1 MNNLRTNLRTKLGRK
16 ALVLAVLATLAG
28 GALAQ
33 EAGKGGAVRPEV
45 GKPLQA
51 AVELVKAKK
60 NKDALAKLQEADAV
74 ANKTQQESYLL
85 ERVRGQAA
93 AGAGEPVVAAKSFE
107 AAAGS
112 PAAPAADRAMLLAGA
127 AGQYYVAKD
136 YAKSADLIGRY
147 FKEGGT
153 DPALRMLL
161 VQALYLGND
170 PARAGE
176 ELQLVFKELE
186 TAGKQPSEEQLQLYS
201 SICLKRH
208 DSACYTSALEK
219 LLLRFPK
226 QDYWLTAIYELTKSQ
241 GFSSRHGLDVA
252 RLKLLTNTMRSS
264 GEYFDAAQ
272 LSMQE
277 GYPFEAKEII
287 DRGYSA
293 GLLGR
298 GDEADR
304 HRRLRDMVAKAVAE
318 DTKSLGS
325 DDAAA
330 ASAANGQLLLNSGF
344 NYVLRRQFD
353 KGLAMMEQGV
363 RKGGFKRPDDATL
376 RLGVAQV
383 LAGRTQVATQT
394 LASVHGKD
402 GGADLAKLWAVAAVK
417 RGGAAGEQESK

>member
-1 MNNLRTNLRTKLGRK
+1 MNNLRTKVGRK
-16 ALVLAVLATLAG
+16 ALVLAALATLAG
-28 GALAQ
+28 AGLAQ
-33 EAGKGGAVRPEV
+33 DAGKGGSVRPEI

-60 NKDALAKLQEADAV
+60 NKDALAKLQEADSV
-74 ANKTQQESYLL
+74 ANKTPQESYLL

-93 AGAGEPVVAAKSFE
+93 AGAGDAATAAKSFE
-107 AAAGS
+107 AAAAS
-112 PAAPAADRAMLLAGA
+112 SATPAADRAMLLAGA

-176 ELQLVFKELE
+176 ELQAVFKEQE
-186 TAGKQPSEEQLQLYS
+186 AAGKQPSEEQLQLYS

-208 DSACYTSALEK
+208 DSVCYTSALEK

-226 QDYWLTAIYELTKSQ
+226 QDYWLTAIYELTKSH
-241 GFSSRHGLDVA
+241 GFSSRHTLDVA
-252 RLKLLTNTMRSS
+252 RLKLLTNTMRLS
-264 GEYFDAAQ
+264 GEYFEAAQ

-298 GDEADR
+298 GEDADR

-318 DTKSLGS
+318 DTKSLGA

-330 ASAANGQLLLNSGF
+330 ASSGNGQLLLNSGF

-363 RKGGFKRPDDATL
+363 RKGGLKRPEDALL
-376 RLGVAQV
+376 RFGIAQV
-383 LAGRTQVATQT
+383 MAGRSQAAAQT

-402 GGADLAKLWAVAAVK
+402 GGAELAKLWAVAAVK
-417 RGGAAGEQESK
+417 RGGAPSEQESK